1 MIELPDKPKANPP
14 DPGDHTTFTAENDPG
29 PEKAPIRFCVKHWDE
44 LCAVFDNE
52 HVRVMTAFEVLTRLS
67 LKSIGSIGVTR
78 HRCPICAF
86 RQFDFIGEMATALQ
100 PPKPEIVTP
109 KLITL

>member
-1 MIELPDKPKANPP
+1 MSEVNGADLFAFK
-14 DPGDHTTFTAENDPG
+14 TFTSNDDPG
-29 PEKAPIRFCVKHWDE
+29 PEKAPIRFCERHWIDLCKEFGNEEVK
-44 LCAVFDNE
+44 
-52 HVRVMTAFEVLTRLS
+52 VMQAFEVLTRLS
-67 LKSIGSIGVTR
+67 LKSIGSVGVTR

-86 RQFDFIGEMATALQ
+86 RQFDFIGEVALALQ